1 MSDRIGLSG
10 GFMSRKFRLKDNER
24 KYFELI
30 YTAGMTNP
38 FSDERRIIDAEIA
51 GAYPDVPH
59 QELISRLVAG
69 LGARL
74 ALLEKEGRAKI
85 DCYDGEDRRLLQTVF
100 LFELF
105 YMFRKRIDIV
115 IQDQIKA
122 GSRPVRVDF
131 ASEALDLM
139 AKRGIVREN
148 LFEMAFQLRR
158 AYFFI
163 DRALV
168 GRSHSM
174 KILREKLWNNV
185 FTHKFNIYDKY
196 LWNRMEDFSTILL
209 GETGTGKGTAAMAI
223 GRSGFIPF
231 DTASGRFVKSFT
243 DTFIS
248 LNLSQFP
255 ETIIESELFGHKKG
269 SFTGAV
275 EDYKGFLGRCSPY
288 GAIFLDEIGDV
299 SAHVQIKLLNVL
311 QEREFYPV
319 GSHESLRFQGR
330 VIAATNRSLEKL
342 RDGGFREDFYYRLC
356 SDQITMPPLRA
367 RIRENPNELDDLLD
381 HTITRLVGVRSPELF
396 EMTKKVIAEKLG
408 PSYKWPGNV
417 RELEQCVRRIILT
430 SSYEGY
436 RKPDASDDTLSV
448 LKTGIEQGSLSAI
461 ELLSGYCAG
470 LYQSSGT
477 YGDVARKTGLDWRT
491 VKKYID
497 DWNRSVQASKVI

>member
-1 MSDRIGLSG
+1 MAK
-10 GFMSRKFRLKDNER
+10 KFRLKESER
-24 KYFELI
+24 RYFEMI

-51 GAYPDVPH
+51 GTYPDAPH
-59 QELISRLVAG
+59 QELIGRLVAE
-69 LGARL
+69 LGFKIGA
-74 ALLEKEGRAKI
+74 LEKEGRAHI
-85 DCYDGEDRRLLQTVF
+85 DCYDGEDRRLIQTVF

-105 YMFRKRIDIV
+105 YRFRKKIDSL

-122 GSRPVRVDF
+122 GSKPVKVSF
-131 ASEALDLM
+131 INEAFELM
-139 AKRGIVREN
+139 TKRGIVREN

-158 AYFFI
+158 AYYFI

-174 KILREKLWNNV
+174 KVLREKLWNNV
-185 FTHKFNIYDKY
+185 FTHKFYLYDKY

-231 DTASGRFVKSFT
+231 DAANERFVKSFT

-275 EDYKGFLGRCSPY
+275 EDYKGFLSRCSPY

-319 GSHESLRFQGR
+319 GSHESIRFHGR
-330 VIAATNRSLEKL
+330 VIAATNRSLERL
-342 RDGGFREDFYYRLC
+342 RETGFREDFYYRLC
-356 SDQITMPPLRA
+356 SDQITMPPLRE
-367 RIRENPNELDDLLD
+367 RIRENSNELDDLLN
-381 HTITRLVGVRSPELF
+381 HTLLRLVGTQSPELF
-396 EMTKKVIAEKLG
+396 DMTKKVINERLG
-408 PSYKWPGNV
+408 SNYEWPGNV

-430 SSYEGY
+430 SSYDGY
-436 RKPDASDDTLSV
+436 KKTVSHDDTVSL
-448 LKTGIEQGSLSAI
+448 LKKGIDEGSLSATEI
-461 ELLSGYCAG
+461 ISGYCAG
-470 LYQSSGT
+470 LYEISKT
-477 YGDVARKTGLDWRT
+477 YGEVARKTGLDWRT

-497 DWNRSVQASKVI
+497 DWNSTRQK

>member
-1 MSDRIGLSG
+1 MA
-10 GFMSRKFRLKDNER
+10 KKHRLTDSER
-24 KYFELI
+24 KYFEMI
-30 YTAGMTNP
+30 WTAGMTNP
-38 FSDERRIIDAEIA
+38 FSDERKKIDFAIA
-51 GAYPDVPH
+51 GAFPDVSH
-59 QELISRLVAG
+59 QEMIARLVGELAE
-69 LGARL
+69 RL
-74 ALLEKEGRAKI
+74 DKLEKEGRGHI
-85 DCYDGEDRRLLQTVF
+85 RSYEGEDRRLLHTAF

-105 YMFRKRIDIV
+105 YRFRKRIDSM

-122 GSRPVRVDF
+122 GNKPVKVSF
-131 ASEALDLM
+131 AAEAMELM
-139 AKRGIVREN
+139 AKRGIERGN

-168 GRSHSM
+168 GRSPSM
-174 KILREKLWNNV
+174 KLLRKSLWNNV
-185 FTHKFNIYDKY
+185 FTHKLHLYDKY

-231 DTASGRFVKSFT
+231 DAENARFVNSFT
-243 DTFIS
+243 DTFTS

-275 EDYKGFLGRCSPY
+275 EDYKGFLARCSPY

-319 GSHESLRFQGR
+319 GSHESIRFHGR

-342 RDGGFREDFYYRLC
+342 RESGFREDFYYRLC
-356 SDQITMPPLRA
+356 SDQITMPALRE
-367 RIRENPNELDDLLD
+367 RIRENPSELDDLLS
-381 HTITRLVGVRSPELF
+381 HTINRLVGSPSPELF
-396 EMTKKVIAEKLG
+396 EMSKNVIMDRLG
-408 PSYKWPGNV
+408 PNYSWPGNV

-430 SSYEGY
+430 SSYEGH
-436 RKPDASDDTLSV
+436 KPSGGPESTVSILKRGVEEGTL
-448 LKTGIEQGSLSAI
+448 TATD
-461 ELLSGYCAG
+461 LLSGYCAG
-470 LYQSSGT
+470 LYEVSRT

-491 VKKYID
+491 VKKYVD
-497 DWNRSVQASKVI
+497 DWNTAKNR